1 MTPVTVPASRTAAP
15 ASAGHTRDN
24 QGLLA
29 PTEKRALIWLAHRL
43 PAWVNSDHLSGLGL
57 LGMLATGAAFAAGGT
72 YKWALVAVVVA
83 LVVNWFGDS
92 LDGTLARVRNRQRPR
107 YGYYVDHALDV
118 LGTSFLFGG
127 LALGGLM
134 NPIVAMALLA
144 AYFAV
149 MAEVFLATNA
159 RGVFRMSFLGFGPTE
174 LRVVLAIGA
183 LALLGDPRVAVG
195 SLGTFQLFDV
205 GGVVAIA
212 GLTLTFLLSSA
223 ANARALYLEE
233 PLD

>member
-1 MTPVTVPASRTAAP
+1 MTTITVPAGKTTAPTAA
-15 ASAGHTRDN
+15 HTRDN
-24 QGLLA
+24 RGWLA
-29 PTEKRALIWLAHRL
+29 RAEKQTLVWLAHRL
-43 PAWVNSDHLSGLGL
+43 PPWMNSDHLSALGL
-57 LGMLATGAAFAAGGT
+57 LGMIATGAAFALSGT
-72 YKWALVAVVVA
+72 YKWALALVVVSLA
-83 LVVNWFGDS
+83 VNWFGDS

-107 YGYYVDHALDV
+107 YGYYLDHVLDV

-134 NPIVAMALLA
+134 NPIVAMTLLA
-144 AYFAV
+144 VYFAV
-149 MAEVFLATNA
+149 MAEVFLATTA

-183 LALLGDPRVAVG
+183 LALLRDPRVVIG

-205 GGVVAIA
+205 GGVVAIV
-212 GLTLTFLLSSA
+212 GLATTFLVSSA
-223 ANARALYLEE
+223 ANARALYREE